1 MAHDRVRL
9 HTPLKEG
16 LSCALANVRIE
27 GVDSVKLTDHL
38 WSAHRI
44 LVTPI
49 KHEEFEGIRV
59 TPHVYTT
66 LEEIDRFADAME
78 KVIREGLP
86 KS

>member
-1 MAHDRVRL
+1 
-9 HTPLKEG
+9 LKEEF
-16 LSCALANVRIE
+16 SCALATVQIE
-27 GVDSVKLTDHL
+27 GVDSVALADHL
-38 WSAHRI
+38 WRAHRI

-49 KHEEFEGIRV
+49 KHDEFEGIRV

-66 LEEIDRFADAME
+66 LEEIDRFGDAME